1 MTISNGVDFVSQF
14 VMELTHFVTE
24 LTVTELTFLQVLFSY
39 VYHSYYV
46 KKCSMSNCMVDRRS

>member
-24 LTVTELTFLQVLFSY
+24 LTVTELTFLQVLSPY
-39 VYHSYYV
+39 VYHSYYF
-46 KKCSMSNCMVDRRS
+46 KNGSMSNCMVDRRS